1 MDGAATTGKHRPHP
15 RREDRLMG
23 RASEPRVVWEDW
35 PRHLLAPHLAE
46 LLGRQRRRLGWSV
59 ADAVARTGLSRQ
71 MIQFLERGERCPSV
85 ATAEMLAAVYKF
97 SAAETDALLAV
108 AVPDAGRSRP

>member
-1 MDGAATTGKHRPHP
+1 MMPEPP
-15 RREDRLMG
+15 RYVWVDR
-23 RASEPRVVWEDW
+23 
-35 PRHLLAPHLAE
+35 PRHVLPPHLAE

-59 ADAVARTGLSRQ
+59 RDAVAWTGLSRQ

-85 ATAEMLAAVYKF
+85 ATAEILAAVYRL
-97 SAAETDALLAV
+97 SMAEGDALLAV

>member
-1 MDGAATTGKHRPHP
+1 MMPEPPRYVWVDRPRSVFP
-15 RREDRLMG
+15 
-23 RASEPRVVWEDW
+23 
-35 PRHLLAPHLAE
+35 PHLAE

-59 ADAVARTGLSRQ
+59 HDAVVRTGLSRQ

-85 ATAEMLAAVYKF
+85 ATAEMLAAVYRL
-97 SAAETDALLAV
+97 SMAEGDALLAV